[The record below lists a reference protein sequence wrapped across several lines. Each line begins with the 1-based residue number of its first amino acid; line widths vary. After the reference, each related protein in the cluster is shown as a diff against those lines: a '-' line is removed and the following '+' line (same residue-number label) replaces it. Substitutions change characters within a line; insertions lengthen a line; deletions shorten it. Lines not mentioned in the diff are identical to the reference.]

1 MAQAPVLF
9 LNPAQD
15 AEFASHVDRL
25 MATGISE
32 PGELERQLQE
42 DYPGAVVRPRDLAN
56 ERIAVWYVYRD
67 GHWTAA

>member
-1 MAQAPVLF
+1 VAQAPVLF
-9 LNPAQD
+9 LNPSHD
-15 AEFASHVDRL
+15 VEFANHVDRL

-32 PGELERQLQE
+32 PVELEQQLQR

-67 GHWTAA
+67 GHWSAE

>member
-9 LNPAQD
+9 LNPSQD
-15 AEFASHVDRL
+15 AVFADRVDRL
-25 MATGISE
+25 MEAGISE
-32 PGELERQLQE
+32 PDELERRLQE

-67 GHWTAA
+67 GHWTPA